1 MVILHFAEYASGGVA
16 TYLKDLIEAQ
26 SNRRDVEMVYLLV
39 SEYNSDEELLKM
51 NGKKIKILA
60 YSYRRSLMGIH
71 RLLTL
76 SKVIDRLQP
85 DIIHLH
91 SSFPG
96 LVRLKYL
103 FSTTK
108 NKIIYCSHG
117 WSFNQEISQYKKICY
132 RLSEWILSYGCHKI
146 INISKF
152 EQNSAWFINP
162 RKMTV
167 IYNSISK
174 QSEVNFEKPQ
184 SDNTIKLL
192 FVGRLDR
199 QKGIDLLVNSFDNL
213 PDNSRLELDVIGDAV
228 VDPIVDKLSTR
239 KINFKG
245 WKTTDEVRR
254 SMKESDVLIV
264 PSRWEGFGL
273 VALEAM
279 QVGTMVV
286 ASDAG
291 ALPEIVINDET
302 GMIFKADSVEAITR
316 ALSAIQKMTK
326 TEIQT
331 FGKRGEQ
338 RYRNRFNYSHMVDSV
353 MNVYYEK

>member
-16 TYLKDLIEAQ
+16 TYLKDLIAAQ
-26 SNRRDVEMVYLLV
+26 SSRSDVEMVYLLV
-39 SEYNSDEELLKM
+39 SEHNSDEELLKM
-51 NGKKIKILA
+51 DGDKIKVLA
-60 YSYRRSLMGIH
+60 YSYRRSFMGIQ
-71 RLLTL
+71 RLLGL
-76 SKVIDRLQP
+76 SKVIERLQP

-96 LVRLKYL
+96 LIRIKYL

-108 NKIIYCSHG
+108 NRIIYCSHG
-117 WSFNQEISQYKKICY
+117 WSFNQEIRKYKKVGYELI
-132 RLSEWILSYGCHKI
+132 EWILSHGCHKI
-146 INISKF
+146 INISKS
-152 EQNSAWFINP
+152 EQKSAWFINP
-162 RKMTV
+162 KKMKI

-174 QSEVNFEKPQ
+174 KPEMNSEKSHSN
-184 SDNTIKLL
+184 DMIKLL

-199 QKGIDLLVNSFDNL
+199 QKGIDLLMDSFDNL
-213 PDNSRLELDVIGDAV
+213 PDNSNVELDVIGDAI
-228 VDPIVDKLSTR
+228 VDPIVDKFNAK

-245 WKTTDEVRR
+245 WKTKDEVRR
-254 SMKESDVLIV
+254 AMQESDVLIV

-291 ALPEIVINDET
+291 ALPEIVINNET
-302 GMIFKADSVEAITR
+302 GMIFKADSVKAITR
-316 ALSAIQKMTK
+316 TLSAVQNMTK
-326 TEIQT
+326 MEIQA
-331 FGKRGEQ
+331 FGKRGQQ
-338 RYRNRFNYSHMVDSV
+338 RYQNRFNYSHMVDSV